1 MLQHE
6 GEENRKP
13 PASAAPPL
21 TQDELS
27 RVLHAAIQRHADAE
41 RQAGGL
47 VTLEEALE
55 IARQLDIPESEVLA
69 AAEAIRRERELE
81 ALRPQKRA
89 AVRMARRHA
98 FLAGLA
104 GFGGL
109 GAIVSWLT
117 TSPLFVGIG
126 LLLSLYLAVR
136 WLVFRISDA
145 EADRVELLPL
155 AGVCRVCGKP
165 AITPRATFCEEHA
178 YKAPGERE

>member
-13 PASAAPPL
+13 AGRAASPL
-21 TQDELS
+21 TQDEIS
-27 RVLHAAIQRHADAE
+27 QVLHAAIQRHADAE
-41 RQAGGL
+41 RQTTGL

-55 IARQLDIPESEVLA
+55 IARQLNIPEGEVVA

-81 ALRPQKRA
+81 ALRPQRRA

-104 GFGGL
+104 SFGGL

-117 TSPLFVGIG
+117 TNPLFVGIG
-126 LLLSLYLAVR
+126 LLLAIFLAFR

-145 EADRVELLPL
+145 EADRVELLPV

-165 AITPRATFCEEHA
+165 AITARATFCEEHA
-178 YKAPGERE
+178 YKPPA